1 MYGIKPVMRWVVC
14 ITGQLVW
21 SPATENEHPTQFC
34 FCLCPHQN
42 YNEDNVEGT
51 PLSIN
56 TLA

>member
-21 SPATENEHPTQFC
+21 SPATEND
-34 FCLCPHQN
+34 
-42 YNEDNVEGT
+42 EDNVEGT